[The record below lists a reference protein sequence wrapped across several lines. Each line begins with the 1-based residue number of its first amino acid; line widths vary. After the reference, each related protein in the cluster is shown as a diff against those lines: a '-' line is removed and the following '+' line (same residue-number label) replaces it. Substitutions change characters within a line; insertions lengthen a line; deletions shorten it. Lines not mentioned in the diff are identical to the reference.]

1 MYNQSITIL
10 LEELNMSSKVEQI
23 AANWIQLL
31 PQFYTK
37 MNKTNAS
44 PKKQSELTH
53 LQFHILEELFQ
64 EKAGISMTQL
74 AKNISISK
82 QQLTPLINK
91 LEELDY
97 VVKVQDNS
105 DKRVMKLNLSKE
117 GKGIVSKRWEEFHA
131 VLCDRLSNLSGED
144 LIDLDYAISKLNRI
158 LNKIE

>member
-1 MYNQSITIL
+1 
-10 LEELNMSSKVEQI
+10 MSSKVEQI

-31 PQFYTK
+31 PQFYNS

-91 LEELDY
+91 LEELDF

-117 GKGIVSKRWEEFHA
+117 GSRIVSKRWEEFHA